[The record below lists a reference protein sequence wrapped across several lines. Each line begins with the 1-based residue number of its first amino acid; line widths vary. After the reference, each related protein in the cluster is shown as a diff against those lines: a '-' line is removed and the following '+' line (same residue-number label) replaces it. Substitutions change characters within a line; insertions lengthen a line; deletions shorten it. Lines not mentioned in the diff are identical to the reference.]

1 MLLAFLMQVFGA
13 QAQSVRESIRLD
25 KEWKFAIGH
34 ASDPQ
39 KDFGCGTE
47 YFNYLTKASSI
58 HNEGPYVQKFDDSA
72 WQEAQIP
79 HDWVTTL
86 PYAKEASHSHGYK
99 TVGYK
104 YPEKSVGWYR
114 KIIKIDNDDLG
125 KRLMLRFDGIFR
137 HAQVWFNWHSH
148 WVLYPYRSR

>member
-72 WQEAQIP
+72 WQEVQIP

-114 KIIKIDNDDLG
+114 KIIKIDNTNDLILIQI
-125 KRLMLRFDGIFR
+125 KLNLFMHLLFECDMAARRATNCPLF
-137 HAQVWFNWHSH
+137 
-148 WVLYPYRSR
+148 